1 MGKSGKQ
8 NKERNGAA
16 APRGRGRGRGR
27 GNPRGRVTRNTPR
40 DGPRDVS
47 VVVRDDS
54 EEDSEEGSEGEGK
67 DSEEESE
74 DESEEGSE
82 DGTGEESEEERQVR
96 IAVPVAMWDFDHCDP
111 RRCSGKKLARH
122 GLCTAMRVGQ
132 RFRGVVLTPKGKKPI
147 APCDDEVVMISGLA
161 VVECSWARLDEV
173 PFGKIKGPHE
183 RLLPY
188 LIATNPVNYGKPWRL
203 NCVEALAAGF
213 YITGHP
219 DWAEALLAKFTWG
232 HAFFKMNGHLIARY
246 RTCKTHEEVA
256 EMQETIQREL
266 QEEHDRQKAEKRA
279 YEKGDLLR
287 ANPNHVG
294 EEWQDSDEE
303 EEVEPPKTDKF
314 GNIIEVEV
322 DKFGNTVRPADDD
335 ADSDEERDDVEQL
348 VAGVAGL

>member
-1 MGKSGKQ
+1 
-8 NKERNGAA
+8 
-16 APRGRGRGRGR
+16 
-27 GNPRGRVTRNTPR
+27 
-40 DGPRDVS
+40 
-47 VVVRDDS
+47 
-54 EEDSEEGSEGEGK
+54 
-67 DSEEESE
+67 
-74 DESEEGSE
+74 
-82 DGTGEESEEERQVR
+82 
-96 IAVPVAMWDFDHCDP
+96 MWDFDHCDP
-111 RRCSGKKLARH
+111 KRCSGKKLARH

-173 PFGKIKGPHE
+173 PFNKIKGPHE

-219 DWAEALLAKFTWG
+219 DWAEALLAKFSWG

-256 EMQETIQREL
+256 EMQEVIQREL
-266 QEEHDRQKAEKRA
+266 QEERDRQKAEKIA
-279 YEKGDLLR
+279 NADADLLR

-294 EEWQDSDEE
+294 EGWEEESEE
-303 EEVEPPKTDKF
+303 EEIEPPRTDKF
-314 GNIIEVEV
+314 GNIIEDEV
-322 DKFGNTVRPADDD
+322 DKFGNTVGGAVDEKSN
-335 ADSDEERDDVEQL
+335 SDEERDDVEQL
-348 VAGVAGL
+348 VAGVRAL